1 MSLGRGA
8 QTCLMTGAPWEL
20 VKNLD
25 FWVLPWKVL
34 TRWVWSRGSVTLR
47 TSPVTHEK
55 LLWEMISLDALRSAV
70 ASHRAQ
76 HTAVAQW
83 MFAELPATETG
94 PSKRGELFLDSLA
107 VLKGPS
113 SCLSEVQGPGG
124 CLTCPPSSGMLTR
137 DC

>member
-1 MSLGRGA
+1 M
-8 QTCLMTGAPWEL
+8 
-20 VKNLD
+20 
-25 FWVLPWKVL
+25 
-34 TRWVWSRGSVTLR
+34 
-47 TSPVTHEK
+47 THEK